1 MATLPQ
7 EPAVPSVRR
16 LLLIDF
22 DWRDADWLPELF
34 RSPGVS
40 VRLVV
45 GEGPQDPGVRLADM
59 CGLPRT
65 VDLAD
70 LTREIFDLAIVGERS
85 SRRTQLESLL
95 VALGTPC
102 MTAEEYLRGPAA
114 ADASRPGVDAPLA
127 VHAAAMEQSL
137 AGAGTLD
144 ALVESALP
152 DLSEPTP
159 LEPRAIAEPV
169 EPRHAVA
176 SLVDFP
182 SREAREGLEDALK
195 SLVSTTGAGTAEVHS
210 GDRTRLKLLAQVG
223 PDDRLLKGLVDV
235 ANEMGTPQLVTRLN
249 DPGKGRTVGGV
260 AVPTLQR
267 RGVLAG
273 ASIDA
278 QMGLESWR
286 RLLEELR
293 ATWDREDRERSVA
306 SYPLT
311 PLREQRWLE
320 PAEFRARASLAVER
334 HRLDGLRFEL
344 HRLEFPG
351 RSRRG
356 RASASCSGAAARHGR
371 ALAAVR
377 GPGRA
382 ARARG
387 GRGVLAAAPPAARGL
402 GGRVAG
408 CGLHAAGPG
417 VRGPLGR
424 ARRCRGR
431 RGVPE
436 RGRTC
441 GSRRPA
447 RALDPR
453 SSRRHPARGARKI
466 APGAQ
471 GLENRFISARKSLS
485 RDHPQSSEHHRREG
499 GAGIRR
505 LPPETASRIAA
516 GEVIERPL
524 SALEGAGGERARC
537 RRALDRGARGAR
549 ARRPVQRRDDGAG
562 IAADELELALERHAR
577 ASSRAS
583 RSWTGLAR
591 SAFAAKRCRASRR

>member
-7 EPAVPSVRR
+7 DPAVPSVRR

-45 GEGPQDPGVRLADM
+45 GEGPQDPGVRMADL

-70 LTREIFDLAIVGERS
+70 LTREIFDLALVGERS

-114 ADASRPGVDAPLA
+114 AGASRPGVDAPLA

-137 AGAGTLD
+137 AGASTLD
-144 ALVESALP
+144 AIVESALP

-159 LEPRAIAEPV
+159 LEPREIVEPV
-169 EPRHAVA
+169 EPKHAVA

-182 SREAREGLEDALK
+182 SREARDGLEDALK
-195 SLVSTTGAGTAEVHS
+195 SLVSKTGAGTAEVHS
-210 GDRTRLKLLAQVG
+210 GDRKRMKLLAQVG

-249 DPGKGRTVGGV
+249 DPGKGRTW
-260 AVPTLQR
+260 AAWPFRTLQR

-278 QMGLESWR
+278 QAGLESWR

-293 ATWDREDRERSVA
+293 TAWDKEDRERSVA

-311 PLREQRWLE
+311 PVREQRWLE
-320 PAEFRARASLAVER
+320 PGEFRVRAALAVER

-351 RSRRG
+351 PLEGWARFCELLPGQLRDMDGLSRPFAGIVVVMVAGEADAFARLSRRLL
-356 RASASCSGAAARHGR
+356 AVWEAAWQ
-371 ALAAVR
+371 AA
-377 GPGRA
+377 GFT
-382 ARARG
+382 
-387 GRGVLAAAPPAARGL
+387 PPA
-402 GGRVAG
+402 
-408 CGLHAAGPG
+408 
-417 VRGPLGR
+417 
-424 ARRCRGR
+424 
-431 RGVPE
+431 
-436 RGRTC
+436 
-441 GSRRPA
+441 PA
-447 RALDPR
+447 FVDR
-453 SSRRHPARGARKI
+453 S
-466 APGAQ
+466 
-471 GLENRFISARKSLS
+471 
-485 RDHPQSSEHHRREG
+485 
-499 GAGIRR
+499 
-505 LPPETASRIAA
+505 
-516 GEVIERPL
+516 VPL
-524 SALEGAGGERARC
+524 SGVEDAEAF
-537 RRALDRGARGAR
+537 
-549 ARRPVQRRDDGAG
+549 QS
-562 IAADELELALERHAR
+562 AADVWLAEP
-577 ASSRAS
+577 
-583 RSWTGLAR
+583 GP
-591 SAFAAKRCRASRR
+591 SA

>member
-7 EPAVPSVRR
+7 DPAVPNVRR

-22 DWRDADWLPELF
+22 DWRDADWLAELF

-70 LTREIFDLAIVGERS
+70 LTREIFDLALVGERS

-102 MTAEEYLRGPAA
+102 MTPEEYLRGPAA
-114 ADASRPGVDAPLA
+114 VEPSRPGVDAPLA
-127 VHAAAMEQSL
+127 MHAAAMEQSL

-144 ALVESALP
+144 DIVESALP

-159 LEPRAIAEPV
+159 LEPREIVEPA

-176 SLVDFP
+176 SLADFP

-195 SLVSTTGAGTAEVHS
+195 SLVSKTGAGTAEVHS

-249 DPGKGRTVGGV
+249 DPGKGRTW
-260 AVPTLQR
+260 AAWPFRTLQR

-278 QMGLESWR
+278 QVGLESWR
-286 RLLEELR
+286 RLLEDLR
-293 ATWDREDRERSVA
+293 AAWDREDRERSVA

-320 PAEFRARASLAVER
+320 PSEFRARTALAVER

-351 RSRRG
+351 PLEAWARFCELLPAQLRDMDGLSRPFAGMVVLLVAGEAEAFSRL
-356 RASASCSGAAARHGR
+356 RRRLLAVWEGAWQAAGFT
-371 ALAAVR
+371 
-377 GPGRA
+377 
-382 ARARG
+382 
-387 GRGVLAAAPPAARGL
+387 PPAPAFVDRSVGL
-402 GGRVAG
+402 SGVEDAEAF
-408 CGLHAAGPG
+408 HSAAD
-417 VRGPLGR
+417 VWL
-424 ARRCRGR
+424 A
-431 RGVPE
+431 E
-436 RGRTC
+436 
-441 GSRRPA
+441 
-447 RALDPR
+447 
-453 SSRRHPARGARKI
+453 
-466 APGAQ
+466 PGA
-471 GLENRFISARKSLS
+471 
-485 RDHPQSSEHHRREG
+485 
-499 GAGIRR
+499 GA
-505 LPPETASRIAA
+505 
-516 GEVIERPL
+516 
-524 SALEGAGGERARC
+524 
-537 RRALDRGARGAR
+537 
-549 ARRPVQRRDDGAG
+549 
-562 IAADELELALERHAR
+562 
-577 ASSRAS
+577 
-583 RSWTGLAR
+583 
-591 SAFAAKRCRASRR
+591 